1 MEPDLLDQMISMME
15 EFRNISV
22 LLLAAQPGL
31 HLTLFRQLCAAAAD
45 GDQAVGGED
54 GRLQPDQQQ
63 VQRRPAQP
71 HVRLPR
77 AAGLQHQR
85 ILRVLRAVFR
95 HSGEPGLE
103 NAASSYETGTLG
115 LSLTRF

>member
-1 MEPDLLDQMISMME
+1 MME

-54 GRLQPDQQQ
+54 GRLQPDQQL
-63 VQRRPAQP
+63 VQRHPAQAQP
-71 HVRLPR
+71 HATLPR
-77 AAGLQHQR
+77 AAGLRHR
-85 ILRVLRAVFR
+85 RTLRVLRALFDILELAGYR
-95 HSGEPGLE
+95 HKLLPHLRRD
-103 NAASSYETGTLG
+103 L
-115 LSLTRF
+115 LPLTQQ